1 MGRPERDAPASSA
14 MNKPDEATHR
24 TRDAES
30 RTGAGNGLRSD
41 PALWAWV
48 LVALFA
54 LPPLAR
60 IVSG

>member
-1 MGRPERDAPASSA
+1 MK
-14 MNKPDEATHR
+14 KPDETTRLA
-24 TRDAES
+24 RDAGC
-30 RTGAGNGLRSD
+30 RTCAGNRLRSD